1 MKYQMDLKTIKLQI
15 INQIMQT
22 DDLELLQTIR
32 QILSL
37 NSSQGTIQGQP
48 YIPFEN
54 PALPKQEKLDE
65 GAQELQDS
73 IDEIF
78 NP

>member
-1 MKYQMDLKTIKLQI
+1 MDLKNFKLQL

-22 DDLELLQTIR
+22 DDLVLLQTIQ

-37 NSSQGTIQGQP
+37 NNGKDATKQQIMSQQL
-48 YIPFEN
+48 PFESSSI
-54 PALPKQEKLDE
+54 PVEKELD
-65 GAQELQDS
+65 AATQELQDS

>member
-1 MKYQMDLKTIKLQI
+1 MDLKNFKLQL

-22 DDLELLQTIR
+22 DDLALLQTIQ

-37 NSSQGTIQGQP
+37 NGGNDTIQQQMMP
-48 YIPFEN
+48 QQLPFESAN
-54 PALPKQEKLDE
+54 IPMGKKLDAT
-65 GAQELQDS
+65 AQELQDS
-73 IDEIF
+73 IDEVF